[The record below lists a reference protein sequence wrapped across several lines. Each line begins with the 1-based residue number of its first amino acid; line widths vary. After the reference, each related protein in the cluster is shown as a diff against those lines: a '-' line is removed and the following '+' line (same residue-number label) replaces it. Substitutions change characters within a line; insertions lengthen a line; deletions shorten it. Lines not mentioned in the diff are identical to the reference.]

1 MELLYRE
8 KSYKIIGAAM
18 EVHKTLG
25 MGFTE
30 YVYQD
35 ALEVE
40 LQKRN
45 IPFEREKHITVTYK
59 EVVLKHDYYAD
70 FLCYDGIIVELKA
83 VCSLDDSH
91 RCQILNY
98 LKATGIKVGLLI
110 NFGESSLKFERFV
123 Y

>member
-1 MELLYRE
+1 MQ
-8 KSYKIIGAAM
+8 YKQEVYDIVGAAL

-45 IPFEREKHITVTYK
+45 IPFEREKHIAVTYK
-59 EVVLKHDYYAD
+59 GVVLKHDYYAD
-70 FLCYDGIIVELKA
+70 FLCYGGIIVELKA
-83 VCSLDDSH
+83 ASSLDDNH

-98 LKATGIKVGLLI
+98 LKATGLKVGLLI